1 MLIKAYYLAMLRVS
15 QEKIE
20 AELPNIA
27 GNHKDQKNFY
37 S

>member
-1 MLIKAYYLAMLRVS
+1 MLIKAYYLAMLRAL

-27 GNHKDQKNFY
+27 ENHKD
-37 S
+37 